1 MLVRLFPVLF
11 VFLWATGFIGAG
23 LSMPYAEPFS
33 FMTMRFLFAGLI
45 FTVWALATGVVWP
58 RRKAFM
64 QAGVTGL
71 LIHAIYLS
79 AIFWA
84 VRHGLPAGIVGLV
97 SGLQPMVTLLI
108 AAMFLGERIKQQQ
121 ILGLLAGFI
130 GVAMVISPKLAA
142 GSDAIDPVTLI
153 AAFIGVVSISSGTVW
168 QKRYG
173 SAMDLKAGTAI
184 QYLAAGLFT
193 LVCAILFETGT
204 IVWARELIFALIW
217 LTVAISVGA
226 VLALMVMIREGA
238 LSKVSSLFY
247 LVPAAAAIMA
257 YILFGET
264 LNMLQIAGMLVTTI
278 GVALTSMKRKA

>member
-1 MLVRLFPVLF
+1 MLVRLFPVIF

-33 FMTMRFLFAGLI
+33 FMTVRFLLAGLI
-45 FTVWALATGVVWP
+45 FAVWALASGVIWP
-58 RRKAFM
+58 RRKAFL

-97 SGLQPMVTLLI
+97 SGLQPMVTLVI
-108 AAMFLGERIKQQQ
+108 AAIFLRERIKQQQ
-121 ILGLLAGFI
+121 ILGLVAGFI
-130 GVAMVISPKLAA
+130 GVAMVISPKLSA

-153 AAFIGVVSISSGTVW
+153 AAFIGVLSISSGTVW
-168 QKRYG
+168 QKRFG

-193 LVCAILFETGT
+193 LVCAMLFETGAFT
-204 IVWARELIFALIW
+204 LTPELIIALVW

-226 VLALMVMIREGA
+226 VLALMIMIREGA

-257 YILFGET
+257 YLLFGET
-264 LNMLQIAGMLVTTI
+264 LNMLQIAGMLITTI
-278 GVALTSMKRKA
+278 GVALTSIQRKA